1 MVLTNQCLK
10 HFRKRLILS
19 VPSTIPEQVHRGP
32 HWIWIRYE
40 HMWASLV
47 AQLVKNL
54 PPMRETWVWFLG
66 WEDPLEKR
74 MATHFSILAWRIPW
88 TIQSWNIVMDY
99 TVSFVKEL
107 DKTEWLTFHFHSL
120 TYVKLQHLG
129 WKKDKGCLYPQN
141 KRERQRKFRGKCF
154 LSCTLRN
161 HEISEFGALSLSQ
174 KCNMV
179 VYFGKE
185 IIEIVY
191 YWQGL
196 IFIFTKRYNWEL
208 SHSINL
214 Y

>member
-10 HFRKRLILS
+10 HFRKRLTLG

-32 HWIWIRYE
+32 HSVWIRYE
-40 HMWASLV
+40 HMWASLE
-47 AQLVKNL
+47 AQLVNNL
-54 PPMRETWVWFLG
+54 PAMQETWVCFLG
-66 WEDPLEKR
+66 WEDSLRREWLPTPVFWPGEFHGLY
-74 MATHFSILAWRIPW
+74 SPW
-88 TIQSWNIVMDY
+88 GRKD
-99 TVSFVKEL
+99 L
-107 DKTEWLTFHFHSL
+107 DKTEWLTFHLNSL

-129 WKKDKGCLYPQN
+129 WKKDKGCFSSQN

-161 HEISEFGALSLSQ
+161 REISEFGALSLSR
-174 KCNMV
+174 KCNVV
-179 VYFGKE
+179 VYFAKE
-185 IIEIVY
+185 LIEIDY

-196 IFIFTKRYNWEL
+196 IFIFTKRYNREL